1 MGKKRNIQ
9 SSPIMPGR
17 IKVEIK
23 DEIGNINIQMH
34 VFSLYP
40 KVRSYFTNTHTCIHA
55 YNFISLNISFWI
67 LNKL

>member
-23 DEIGNINIQMH
+23 DEIGNINI
-34 VFSLYP
+34 
-40 KVRSYFTNTHTCIHA
+40 
-55 YNFISLNISFWI
+55 
-67 LNKL
+67 

>member
-23 DEIGNINIQMH
+23 DEIGND
-34 VFSLYP
+34 
-40 KVRSYFTNTHTCIHA
+40 A
-55 YNFISLNISFWI
+55 
-67 LNKL
+67 